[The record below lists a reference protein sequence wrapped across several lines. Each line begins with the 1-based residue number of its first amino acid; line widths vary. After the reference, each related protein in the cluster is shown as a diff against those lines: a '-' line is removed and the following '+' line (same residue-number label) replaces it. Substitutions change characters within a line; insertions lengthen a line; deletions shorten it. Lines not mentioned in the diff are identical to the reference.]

1 MTTRNVLVTG
11 AAGGIGKA
19 TVAYLRS
26 TGVQVLDVDLHSAS
40 ICCDLTDPEAR
51 MALLETVRARVGSLD
66 GVVAA
71 AGVLGGEPSTVVAA
85 NFFGATRLLDGLRP
99 LLAKSASPRALVLS
113 SISARYPCD
122 QGVVEA
128 CLADDETAAKR
139 LANAS
144 SVSPYGP
151 YAATKAALARWVR
164 RHAVTAD
171 WGGSGILLNAIA
183 PGLIADTGMTRP
195 LMEQPGGTEKLQ
207 QSTPSAIG
215 RFGTPD
221 DMARLI
227 AFLAGPDNRYITG
240 QVIYADGGCDALQRG
255 DTVW

>member
-1 MTTRNVLVTG
+1 MVARSVLVTG

-19 TVAYLRS
+19 TVAHLRS

-40 ICCDLTDPEAR
+40 ICCDLTDPKAR
-51 MALLETVRARVGSLD
+51 MALLETVRSKVDCLD
-66 GVVAA
+66 GVIAA
-71 AGVLGGEPSTVVAA
+71 VGVLSGEPATVVAA
-85 NFFGATRLLDGLRP
+85 NFFGATRLLEGLRP
-99 LLAKSASPRALVLS
+99 LLAKSTSPRALVMS

-122 QGVVEA
+122 QRVVEA
-128 CLADDETAAKR
+128 CLADDEIAAKGF
-139 LANAS
+139 AEAS
-144 SVSPYGP
+144 SSSPYGP

-164 RHAVTAD
+164 RQAVTAD
-171 WGGSGILLNAIA
+171 WGGDGILLNAIA
-183 PGLIADTGMTRP
+183 PGMIADTGMTTP
-195 LMEQPGGTEKLQ
+195 LLEQPGGAEKLQ

-227 AFLAGPDNRYITG
+227 AFLSGPDNRYITG
-240 QVIYADGGCDALQRG
+240 QVIYADGGCDAIQRG